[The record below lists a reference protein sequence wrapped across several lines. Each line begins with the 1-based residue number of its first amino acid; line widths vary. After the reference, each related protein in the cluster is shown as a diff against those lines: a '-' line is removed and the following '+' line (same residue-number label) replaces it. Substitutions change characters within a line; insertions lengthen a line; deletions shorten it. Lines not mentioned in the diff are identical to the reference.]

1 MVNAL
6 SEPASITY
14 EGNNFPHI
22 KNNLKDLVSY
32 DHGLNREVY
41 YRPPGSKH
49 TLRESPAIALNRSA
63 LIADTLDKL
72 ALDPDSK
79 AAFLMLDLSDMHFAD
94 KAGAGDFVLNRFS
107 RALLEELIKFKLEK
121 NQALSGADVNLCR
134 YGGDEFCVSITGQ
147 YDERVIDDL
156 KTVIAGRYKKD
167 DLKGYF
173 KKGLSPD
180 DPVEERPIRLKERE
194 NGEVVDVL
202 KRPDSPEERVIFDQF
217 MRRGQILS
225 DSQVKMTE
233 KLPQLRDFISQEVPL
248 SYPKDV
254 ITVKSKLNHI
264 ASRFPNLKADIEAL
278 GGSHLNDNQRQEVL
292 KYLEDRVFDKLF
304 GSIVY
309 TSPEFAHRLPNYR
322 DLYCFDLK
330 LVREMNEIASYPES
344 DMAIINLYNLIKSSL
359 GDDLMNKVDIGRRG
373 GTFYVG
379 VKKGVS
385 SFLGYSRRIKSALE
399 RVSSLPMELRGKP
412 INFDLGISSINREKG
427 TKNLDLSQ
435 LDNLSVLAEEDF
447 MKKTARY
454 LVEPRMDGRT
464 NLQFIFSHRDFRNP
478 EELNYMGSLIQEFFL
493 SKRSLLRTNKMHKLL
508 WSSQEFSSHEYNQLR
523 LVMNEI
529 YAYALRVQ
537 RAGKPVDQMV
547 LLDQLDRIVNSK
559 K

>member
-1 MVNAL
+1 MVNTS
-6 SEPASITY
+6 SEPVSIVY

-22 KNNLKDLVSY
+22 KNNLKDLVSH
-32 DHGLNREVY
+32 DHGLNREVFF
-41 YRPPGSKH
+41 RPPSSKD

-72 ALDPDSK
+72 VVNPDSK
-79 AAFLMLDLSDMHFAD
+79 IAFLMLDLSDMHFAD

-121 NQALSGADVNLCR
+121 NQALSEADVNLCR

-147 YDERVIDDL
+147 YGEQVIDDL

-180 DPVEERPIRLKERE
+180 DPVVERPIKLKERE
-194 NGEVVDVL
+194 DGEVVDVIR
-202 KRPDSPEERVIFDQF
+202 RPDSPEGRKIFDQF

-225 DSQVKMTE
+225 NDQVNMAE
-233 KLPQLRDFISQEVPL
+233 KLPQLRDFINQEVPL

-254 ITVKSKLNHI
+254 LTVKSKLNHI
-264 ASRFPNLKADIEAL
+264 ASRFPNLRADIEAL
-278 GGSHLNDNQRQEVL
+278 GGSHLNDSQRQEVL

-309 TSPEFAHRLPNYR
+309 TSPEFAHRLPDYR

-330 LVREMNEIASYPES
+330 LVREMNEIASYPEA
-344 DMAIINLYNLIKSSL
+344 DMAIVNLYNLIKGSL

-379 VKKGVS
+379 VKKGWHS
-385 SFLGYSRRIKSALE
+385 LNHGRMIKSALAGIS
-399 RVSSLPMELRGKP
+399 VLPMELRGKP
-412 INFDLGISSINREKG
+412 VNFDLGVSFISREKG
-427 TKNLDLSQ
+427 TKNFGLSQ
-435 LDNLSVLAEEDF
+435 LDNLSNMAEEDF
-447 MKKTARY
+447 MKKIARY
-454 LVEPRMDGRT
+454 LAEPRMDGRT
-464 NLQFIFSHRDFRNP
+464 NLQFIFSHRDFNNP
-478 EELNYMGSLIQEFFL
+478 EEFNYMGSLVQEFFL
-493 SKRSLLRTNKMHKLL
+493 SKRSLLRTNKMQKLL
-508 WSSQEFSSHEYNQLR
+508 YSENGFSGEEYNQLR
-523 LVMNEI
+523 LVMGDI
-529 YAYALRVQ
+529 HAYALKMQ
-537 RAGKPVDQMV
+537 RAGKPVDQGA
-547 LLDQLDRIVNSK
+547 LLDQLDRVVNSK

>member
-1 MVNAL
+1 MT
-6 SEPASITY
+6 EPVTTY
-14 EGNNFPHI
+14 EPNNFLHV

-32 DHGLNREVY
+32 DHGLNREVFFK
-41 YRPPGSKH
+41 PPGSNS
-49 TLRESPAIALNRSA
+49 TLREGPAIALNRSA

-72 ALDPDSK
+72 AVNPDFK

-121 NQALSGADVNLCR
+121 NQNLSKADINLCR

-147 YDERVIDDL
+147 YDEQVIDDL

-173 KKGLSPD
+173 KKGLLPD
-180 DPVEERPIRLKERE
+180 DPVVERPIRLKERDD
-194 NGEVVDVL
+194 GEAVEVIR
-202 KRPDSPEERVIFDQF
+202 RPDSLEGRKIFDRF
-217 MRRGQILS
+217 MKRGQILS
-225 DSQVKMTE
+225 NDQVNMAE
-233 KLPQLRDFISQEVPL
+233 KLPQLRDFINQEVPL
-248 SYPKDV
+248 SYPKDAL
-254 ITVKSKLNHI
+254 TVKSKLNHI
-264 ASRFPNLKADIEAL
+264 ASRFPNLRADIEAL
-278 GGSHLNDNQRQEVL
+278 GSSHLNDSQRQEVL

-309 TSPEFAHRLPNYR
+309 TSPEFAHRLSGYR

-344 DMAIINLYNLIKSSL
+344 DMAIINLYNHIKSSL

-385 SFLGYSRRIKSALE
+385 SFLGHNRRIKLALE
-399 RVSSLPMELRGKP
+399 KVSSLPMELRGKP
-412 INFDLGISSINREKG
+412 INFDLGLGFITREKG

-435 LDNLSVLAEEDF
+435 LDNLSAMAEEDF

-464 NLQFIFSHRDFRNP
+464 NLQFIFSHRDFKNP
-478 EELNYMGSLIQEFFL
+478 EELNYMGSLVQEFFL

-508 WSSQEFSSHEYNQLR
+508 WSENGFSGKEYNQLR

-529 YAYALRVQ
+529 HSYALKMQ
-537 RAGKPVDQMV
+537 RAGKPVDQTV